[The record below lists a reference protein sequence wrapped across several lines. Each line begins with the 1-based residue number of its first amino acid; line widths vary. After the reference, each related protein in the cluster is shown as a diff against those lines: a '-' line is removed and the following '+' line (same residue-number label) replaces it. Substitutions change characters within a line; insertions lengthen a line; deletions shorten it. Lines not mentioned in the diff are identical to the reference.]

1 VQIGP
6 LLAAASSPASVSD
19 AVEITRR
26 RDPTSSRKSAESP
39 ETMARQAT
47 TNEEVCAMHGTSRS
61 TSATL
66 ILTLALALMACA
78 EGAADEPRHKAAGVG
93 IGMAPC
99 PTPAEIETAIGFPVK
114 SRLMVAD
121 RCMYE
126 LTGQYQG
133 AFVTLSYQPA
143 TRATDV
149 FAEVRQRV
157 KGARGANA
165 QPDRL
170 SVGEGGLAY
179 SSRGK
184 KEAATVSQG
193 RLYHVEMDYDLFEG
207 LKLQEDAAV
216 RVIELAMRTA
226 PAGDRAAS
234 FDACQLATNAE
245 VSGIAEERPDLAKYW
260 SAPTASLGGSHCDY
274 DGGSIRVY
282 QGKASAAALDGTL
295 KAYKADREPRT
306 PVGGIGDK
314 AFFMIPMPDNK
325 YNRLGLLAVYAG
337 PRVLQLTL
345 DAQGD
350 EPIEATRPRLER
362 LARLVLPRLR

>member
-1 VQIGP
+1 
-6 LLAAASSPASVSD
+6 
-19 AVEITRR
+19 
-26 RDPTSSRKSAESP
+26 
-39 ETMARQAT
+39 MAWSQ
-47 TNEEVCAMHGTSRS
+47 
-61 TSATL
+61 
-66 ILTLALALMACA
+66 
-78 EGAADEPRHKAAGVG
+78 GAAEEPRHPGAGGSTGV
-93 IGMAPC
+93 APC
-99 PTPAEIETAIGFPVK
+99 PTPADIETTIGFPVK
-114 SRLMVAD
+114 AHPQVSD

-126 LTGQYQG
+126 LTGQYRG

-143 TRATDV
+143 TRADDV
-149 FAEVRQRV
+149 YAEIRQRV
-157 KGARGANA
+157 KGAKGVNA
-165 QPDRL
+165 QPDPLR
-170 SVGEGGLAY
+170 VGEGGLAY
-179 SSRGK
+179 NSRGK

-193 RLYHVEMDYDLFEG
+193 RLYHVEMDYDLFES

-245 VSGIAEERPDLAKYW
+245 VSGIAEERPELAKYW

>member
-1 VQIGP
+1 
-6 LLAAASSPASVSD
+6 
-19 AVEITRR
+19 
-26 RDPTSSRKSAESP
+26 
-39 ETMARQAT
+39 
-47 TNEEVCAMHGTSRS
+47 
-61 TSATL
+61 
-66 ILTLALALMACA
+66 
-78 EGAADEPRHKAAGVG
+78 
-93 IGMAPC
+93 
-99 PTPAEIETAIGFPVK
+99 
-114 SRLMVAD
+114 
-121 RCMYE
+121 
-126 LTGQYQG
+126 
-133 AFVTLSYQPA
+133 
-143 TRATDV
+143 
-149 FAEVRQRV
+149 V
-157 KGARGANA
+157 KGAKGVNA
-165 QPDRL
+165 QPDPLR
-170 SVGEGGLAY
+170 VGEGGLAY
-179 SSRGK
+179 NSRGK

-193 RLYHVEMDYDLFEG
+193 RLYHVEMDYDLFES

-245 VSGIAEERPDLAKYW
+245 VSGIAEERPELAKYW

-282 QGKASAAALDGTL
+282 QGKASAAAFDGTL
-295 KAYKADREPRT
+295 KAYKADQEPRT
-306 PVGGIGDK
+306 PVRGIGDK

-337 PRVLQLTL
+337 PRVVQLTL